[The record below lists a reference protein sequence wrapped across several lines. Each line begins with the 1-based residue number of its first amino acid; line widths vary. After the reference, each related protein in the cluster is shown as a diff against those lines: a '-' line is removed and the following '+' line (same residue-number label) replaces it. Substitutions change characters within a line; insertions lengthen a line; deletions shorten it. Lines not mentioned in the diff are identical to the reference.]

1 MTINEN
7 TNMCGYLILLILKL
21 VSIIHSNRKLVQN
34 QIKRGIM
41 HYFFAFARAVNKQME
56 VLGSN
61 FLLFS
66 AETAG

>member
-1 MTINEN
+1 
-7 TNMCGYLILLILKL
+7 MCGYLILLILKL

-34 QIKRGIM
+34 RIKRGIM
-41 HYFFAFARAVNKQME
+41 HDIFAFARAVNKQME